1 MKTYITPAI
10 IMRVKELGES
20 DLLVT
25 FFTPERGQLKG
36 VAKGARRSRQRF
48 VNALGL
54 FSLVSL
60 EYAPRRQGNLHLLH
74 SGKLLNAYPGLS
86 SNFSSLAM
94 ASYMVE
100 LTEVLFPPG
109 VSEPPMFE
117 LLKRSFDALSRG
129 ERVDLAPLAFEF
141 KAMSLGGYRIE
152 TAKCA
157 ECGRPYKGEG
167 TAVFK
172 RENGGVA
179 CLKCGRASTLSPSLR
194 PESVRAIEMMQ
205 DRPFEEATRLDLG
218 HDVVRELKTVLKHHR
233 EYRLEQKLR
242 TSKYVE

>member
-1 MKTYITPAI
+1 MKTDINPAI
-10 IMRVKELGES
+10 IMRVKEIGES

-25 FFTPERGQLKG
+25 FFTPQRGQLKG

-60 EYAPRRQGNLHLLH
+60 EYAPRRQGNLYLIH
-74 SGKLLNAYPGLS
+74 SGKLLQAYSGLS
-86 SNFSSLAM
+86 SDFSSLSM

-100 LTEVLFPPG
+100 LTEILFPPG
-109 VSEPPMFE
+109 VSEPRMFE
-117 LLKRSFDALSRG
+117 LLNRSLDALSRG
-129 ERVDLAPLAFEF
+129 EKVDLVPLVFEF

-152 TAKCA
+152 IARCAK
-157 ECGRPYKGEG
+157 CGRPYKGEG

-172 RENGGVA
+172 REKGGLA
-179 CLKCGRASTLSPSLR
+179 CLKCDRPSAFSPSLR
-194 PESVRAIEMMQ
+194 PASIKAIEIMQ
-205 DRPFEEATRLDLG
+205 ERPFEEATKLDLG

-242 TSKYVE
+242 TSRYVE

>member
-10 IMRVKELGES
+10 IMRVKEIGES

-25 FFTPERGQLKG
+25 FFTPQRGQLKG
-36 VAKGARRSRQRF
+36 LAKGARRSRRRF
-48 VNALGL
+48 VNALGM

-60 EYAPRRQGNLHLLH
+60 EYSPMRQGNLHVLH

-86 SNFSSLAM
+86 SHFSSLSV

-109 VSEPPMFE
+109 VSESPVFE

-129 ERVDLAPLAFEF
+129 ERVDLVPFVFEF

-157 ECGRPYKGEG
+157 MCGRPYKGEG

-172 RENGGVA
+172 REKGGIG
-179 CLKCGRASTLSPSLR
+179 CLKCGQVSILSPSLS
-194 PESVRAIEMMQ
+194 PESVKAIEIMQ
-205 DRPFEEATRLDLG
+205 DRPFEEAAKLDLG